1 MPDIVNNALRLLFA
15 ALILTATPAAFAEFP
30 RAELTA
36 GMHRI
41 EAEVAATL
49 PERTQGLM
57 HRRSL
62 DRNQGMIF
70 VFPETAIHCFW
81 MKNTPLPLSIAFL
94 DEKGSIVGIDEMA
107 PDTET
112 SHCPPRPARF
122 ALEMNAGWF
131 KARGLKPG
139 NTIGGVQRLPQ
150 GR

>member
-1 MPDIVNNALRLLFA
+1 MRTAAVLSLALL
-15 ALILTATPAAFAEFP
+15 ALATAGGAGADAP

-57 HRRSL
+57 HRQSL
-62 DRNQGMIF
+62 GKNRGMIF

-94 DEKGSIVGIDEMA
+94 DESGRIVGIDEMA
-107 PDTET
+107 PETET

-122 ALEMNAGWF
+122 ALEMDAGWF
-131 KARGLKPG
+131 KAHGIRPG